1 MTHRHACTPSSCR
14 WRGRPRSERRR
25 ARHGRAKRPADPRR
39 GRTRNEMP
47 ERLQQAPRLLGSGR
61 SKPMNIR
68 IRVVPAVVLTWL
80 SVAHGQ
86 ATPPPSAYVMNPPDF
101 KPPPD
106 DGSLRRVPDSNAAFT
121 LTQVRD
127 LFFAPDWH
135 PSDHPPMPD
144 IVARGRK
151 PDVFAC
157 GVCHRADGPGG
168 PENSSLAGLPKAYI
182 VQQMTD
188 FKSGARTTSVPE
200 RLPSKLMIT
209 LSKGVTDAEIDAA
222 AGYFSALKQR
232 PNIRVVETDM
242 VPKTYVTGWHLAM
255 AATGDKEPLGQKII
269 EVPEELQRF

>member
-68 IRVVPAVVLTWL
+68 IRVVTAVVLTWL

-86 ATPPPSAYVMNPPDF
+86 DTPPPWAYVMNPPDF

-151 PDVFAC
+151 PDVFTC
-157 GVCHRADGPGG
+157 GVCHRADGSGGPGTFESRGTFAKVNDSVSAYNEPGG
-168 PENSSLAGLPKAYI
+168 P
-182 VQQMTD
+182 
-188 FKSGARTTSVPE
+188 
-200 RLPSKLMIT
+200 T
-209 LSKGVTDAEIDAA
+209 L
-222 AGYFSALKQR
+222 
-232 PNIRVVETDM
+232 
-242 VPKTYVTGWHLAM
+242 
-255 AATGDKEPLGQKII
+255 
-269 EVPEELQRF
+269 